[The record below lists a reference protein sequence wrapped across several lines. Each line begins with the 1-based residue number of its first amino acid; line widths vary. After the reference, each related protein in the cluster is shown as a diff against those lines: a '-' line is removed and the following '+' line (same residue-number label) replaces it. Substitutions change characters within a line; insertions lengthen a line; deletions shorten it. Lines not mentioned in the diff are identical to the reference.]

1 MKKIGKILKKYLFL
15 IIIVISLVATQA
27 FCELSLP
34 SYTSD
39 IVNVGIV
46 DGGIKNATLDYVRV
60 EEYNKLLLFI
70 TNKEDLELINDSYTL
85 ENKKDLAKE
94 HYKLNNVDEDT
105 KERIAN
111 ILEPIEAIVYSIE
124 NNMVDIK
131 TLGFSSQE
139 KLFNSLDLLS
149 YDQKEKLLNNMPIE
163 KTIRESLSVNY
174 VKNEYASL
182 GIDTN
187 NLQIKYITN
196 TGLKMLG
203 IALIAAIV
211 TIISSF
217 LATKVAAFFA
227 RDLRKEVTKQV
238 MSYSHKEMEE
248 IKTASLIT
256 RTTNDV
262 TQVQNLLMMALRMLI
277 FAPIMGIGAIIKV
290 RGSSLSWI
298 IIMIVLI
305 IISLVIIIFSFVTP
319 KFKIVQKYIDK
330 LNLVSR
336 EFITGIPVIRA
347 FSNEEYQE
355 NKFNKINKDITK
367 LSLFLNKV
375 TSVMMPLMNLIMNVA
390 CILILWFGAKKID
403 LGTLEVGDLIA
414 LITYSMHIIMS
425 FLILSMFTIILPRAI
440 VSLKRIGEILDKES
454 VIKNKENLKHFNKNA
469 KGIVEFKNVSFRYAD
484 ALEDTLHNISFKADA
499 GSTIAF
505 IGSTGSGK
513 STLINLIP
521 RFSDATEGEIL
532 IDGVNIKDVD
542 LKLLR
547 DKIGYVPQKG
557 MLFTGDI
564 ASNVT
569 LGVKHATQE
578 DIDLA
583 LKISCATEIVKEKKE
598 GLHSPI
604 AQGGTNVSG
613 GQRQRLAI
621 ARAVIK
627 KPEIFIFDDSFSAL
641 DYKTDSKVRKLL
653 NKYTKG
659 STKLIVAQRIS
670 TIMNAD
676 KIIVLDEGKIV
687 GMGTHQDLL
696 NNCNIYRE
704 IANSQ
709 LKEVQ

>member
-46 DGGIKNATLDYVRV
+46 DGGIKNATLDYISV

-94 HYKLNNVDEDT
+94 HYKLNNVDEET

-131 TLGFSSQE
+131 ILGFSSQE
-139 KLFNSLDLLS
+139 ELFNSIDLLD
-149 YDQKEKLLNNMPIE
+149 YDQKENLLNNMPIE

-203 IALIAAIV
+203 IALMAAIV

-454 VIKNKENLKHFNKNA
+454 VIKNKEKLKHFDKNA

>member
-1 MKKIGKILKKYLFL
+1 MKQIGKILRKYLFL
-15 IIIVISLVATQA
+15 IIIVVSLVATQA

-46 DGGIKNATLDYVRV
+46 NGGIENAAINYISV
-60 EEYNKLLLFI
+60 EEYNKLLIFI
-70 TNKEDLELINDSYTL
+70 TDKEDLNLINSSYIL
-85 ENKKDLAKE
+85 ENKKDLTME
-94 HYKLNNVDEDT
+94 HYKLNKVDKET
-105 KERIAN
+105 KEKIAN
-111 ILEPIEAIVYSIE
+111 ILSPIEAIIYSIE
-124 NNMVDIK
+124 NNLVD
-131 TLGFSSQE
+131 TSALGFNSSTE
-139 KLFNSLDLLS
+139 LFNTLSLLS
-149 YDQKEKLLNNMPIE
+149 DDKVKEILNKIPIE
-163 KTIRESLSVNY
+163 KTIADNLSLSY
-174 VKNEYASL
+174 VKDEYNSL
-182 GIDTN
+182 GIETN
-187 NLQIKYITN
+187 NLQINYITN

-227 RDLRKEVTKQV
+227 RDLRKEVTKKV
-238 MSYSHKEMEE
+238 MSYSQKEMEE

-256 RTTNDV
+256 RTTNDI

-305 IISLVIIIFSFVTP
+305 IIALVIAIFSFVTP

-330 LNLVSR
+330 LNLISR

-375 TSVMMPLMNLIMNVA
+375 TSVMMPLMNLIMNGA

-403 LGTLEVGDLIA
+403 FGTLEVGDLIA

-440 VSLKRIGEILDKES
+440 VSLKRIGEILDKDP
-454 VIKNKENLKHFNKNA
+454 VIKNKEKTKNFVKNA

-484 ALEDTLHNISFKADA
+484 ALEDTLHNISFKVDA
-499 GSTIAF
+499 GTTTAF

-532 IDGVNIKDVD
+532 VDGVNIKDVD

-547 DKIGYVPQKG
+547 NKIGYVPQKG

-569 LGVKHATQE
+569 LGVNKATDE

-583 LKISCATEIVKEKKE
+583 LKVSCATEIVKEKQE

-604 AQGGTNVSG
+604 AQGGTNISG

-687 GMGTHQDLL
+687 GIGTHKELL
-696 NNCNIYRE
+696 DNCSIYRE
-704 IANSQ
+704 IASSQ

>member
-298 IIMIVLI
+298 IIMIVII
-305 IISLVIIIFSFVTP
+305 IISLVVIIFSFVTP

-454 VIKNKENLKHFNKNA
+454 VIKNKEKLKHFDKNA

>member
-46 DGGIKNATLDYVRV
+46 DGGIKNATLDYISV

-203 IALIAAIV
+203 IALMAAIV

-454 VIKNKENLKHFNKNA
+454 VIKNKEKLKHFDKNA